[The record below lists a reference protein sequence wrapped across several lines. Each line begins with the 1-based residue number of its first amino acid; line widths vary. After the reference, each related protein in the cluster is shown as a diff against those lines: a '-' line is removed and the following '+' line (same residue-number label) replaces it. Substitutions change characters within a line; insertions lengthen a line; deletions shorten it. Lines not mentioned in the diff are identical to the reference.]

1 MALPT
6 RNEVP
11 EELTWDLSRIFKL
24 DKDWENAYQNVKNDI
39 NDLADLKNTITN
51 SGKDLYEA
59 ITQMLAVK
67 RRFENIYVYA
77 TMARC

>member
-11 EELTWDLSRIFKL
+11 EELTWDLSRIFKS

-39 NDLADLKNTITN
+39 NDLADLKI
-51 SGKDLYEA
+51 LLL
-59 ITQMLAVK
+59 ILAK
-67 RRFENIYVYA
+67 IC
-77 TMARC
+77 MKLSLKCWP

>member
-39 NDLADLKNTITN
+39 NDLADLKKI
-51 SGKDLYEA
+51 GRA
-59 ITQMLAVK
+59 HV
-67 RRFENIYVYA
+67 
-77 TMARC
+77 